1 MEELKYC
8 LCCGEQV
15 PYSVVV
21 RQGRREL
28 NCVFCGF
35 TLDVSNLDEPTPQ
48 VMSQQPAAP
57 VLPPVAAPDH
67 TSISEP
73 VVPAVPESAP
83 VSVAGPGKEP
93 LAVSHLMS
101 KEGYALVADDSR
113 FTRKIIEALLKE
125 KNYSSQV
132 MAFENGLELLT
143 AYSRLLTEKK
153 LIDIAIIDL
162 NMPVMDGLTAARMI
176 RALESR
182 NNAPVVP
189 IVFFS
194 AEKCGQ
200 DLKQQ
205 MENMEPANYVN
216 KGSDPDPDKLA
227 LRIEFLLNYLSE
239 KYKEQPIQ

>member
-1 MEELKYC
+1 M
-8 LCCGEQV
+8 CCGEPV
-15 PYSVVV
+15 PCSIIV
-21 RQGRREL
+21 RHGRREH
-28 NCVFCGF
+28 NCIFCGF
-35 TLDVSNLDEPTPQ
+35 TLDISKLDEAPP
-48 VMSQQPAAP
+48 P
-57 VLPPVAAPDH
+57 VLSQPPD
-67 TSISEP
+67 
-73 VVPAVPESAP
+73 AP
-83 VSVAGPGKEP
+83 VSVAAAAPPPEVLEQLNTTKTPEP
-93 LAVSHLMS
+93 VAVSHLMS
-101 KEGYALVADDSR
+101 KDGYALVADDSR

-125 KNYSSQV
+125 KNYSSHV

-143 AYSRLLTEKK
+143 AFSKLLAEKK

-182 NNAPVVP
+182 SGESRHNTPGVP

-216 KGSDPDPDKLA
+216 KGSDPDPDQLTQ
-227 LRIEFLLNYLSE
+227 RIEFLLAYLTE
-239 KYKEQPIQ
+239 KYKEQPVQGIPGFPAD

>member
-1 MEELKYC
+1 M
-8 LCCGEQV
+8 V
-15 PYSVVV
+15 VSV
-21 RQGRREL
+21 
-28 NCVFCGF
+28 
-35 TLDVSNLDEPTPQ
+35 
-48 VMSQQPAAP
+48 
-57 VLPPVAAPDH
+57 PVAAPA
-67 TSISEP
+67 
-73 VVPAVPESAP
+73 AVPQQ
-83 VSVAGPGKEP
+83 
-93 LAVSHLMS
+93 MQ

-132 MAFENGLELLT
+132 MSFENGLELLT
-143 AYSRLLTEKK
+143 AYSKLLSEKK
-153 LIDIAIIDL
+153 LIEIAIIDL

-176 RALESR
+176 RALETR
-182 NNAPVVP
+182 NTTPAVP

-227 LRIEFLLNYLSE
+227 QRIEFLLNYLSE
-239 KYKEQPIQ
+239 QYKEQPL

>member
-15 PYSVVV
+15 PCNVVV
-21 RQGRREL
+21 RHGRREL

-35 TLDVSNLDEPTPQ
+35 TLDSSNLEEPPPQ
-48 VMSQQPAAP
+48 EPSRQPVSVSAAASTHSSATQSVAASVTEP
-57 VLPPVAAPDH
+57 LNASATEPVAA
-67 TSISEP
+67 
-73 VVPAVPESAP
+73 
-83 VSVAGPGKEP
+83 
-93 LAVSHLMS
+93 SHQMS
-101 KEGYALVADDSR
+101 QEGYALVADDSR
-113 FTRKIIEALLKE
+113 YTRKIIEALLKE
-125 KNYSSQV
+125 KHYSSHV
-132 MAFENGLELLT
+132 KTFENGLELLT
-143 AYSRLLTEKK
+143 AYSKLLAEKK

-182 NNAPVVP
+182 NNASGVP

-205 MENMEPANYVN
+205 METLEPANYVN
-216 KGSDPDPDKLA
+216 KGSDPDPDKLTQ
-227 LRIEFLLNYLSE
+227 RIEFLLTYLSE
-239 KYKEQPIQ
+239 NYKEQPA